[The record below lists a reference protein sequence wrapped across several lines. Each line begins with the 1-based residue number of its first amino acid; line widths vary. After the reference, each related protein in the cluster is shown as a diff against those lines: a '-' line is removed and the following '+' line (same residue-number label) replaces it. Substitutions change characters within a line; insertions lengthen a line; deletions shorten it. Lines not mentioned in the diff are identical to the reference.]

1 MGGFRL
7 RRVCSTPW
15 EGPLQSPKSVRLPS
29 TPGCSRKPDTATGDA
44 PLRRTATLAVGCR
57 QAIKNTQ
64 SHGSFNAFLYIC
76 CTKTTY
82 PRAPNIVDDGNHSAV
97 SPDIVM
103 SFHCVKSDGGSK
115 MPPPCSVG
123 RLSISEALVAA
134 DPHRIGP
141 LRRAPNGSPS
151 EPRENPA
158 RTGSWTCPKTD
169 SRDICHSS
177 ESGACPIPKAP
188 DTRRLPHAVNK
199 KAPAECPPGPKLTCS
214 LCAD

>member
-44 PLRRTATLAVGCR
+44 PLRRIATLAVEYR

-64 SHGSFNAFLYIC
+64 SHRSFNAFLYIC

-82 PRAPNIVDDGNHSAV
+82 PKTPNIVDDGNYSAV
-97 SPDIVM
+97 SSDIAVG
-103 SFHCVKSDGGSK
+103 FHCVKSDGGSK
-115 MPPPCSVG
+115 MPPCSLG
-123 RLSISEALVAA
+123 RLSISEAPVVA

-141 LRRAPNGSPS
+141 LRSAPQWLSQRS
-151 EPRENPA
+151 RE
-158 RTGSWTCPKTD
+158 RTRPGLDRGHDPKAD
-169 SRDICHSS
+169 SRDIRHSS

-199 KAPAECPPGPKLTCS
+199 KPRRKVRRGRN
-214 LCAD
+214 